1 MSEAKKTKEIGNKE
15 KKQKGNKSKKKKVL
29 IILGVIVL
37 ILALIIGM
45 WAYRA
50 EKLGGGL
57 QGLIAATMGHDEN
70 TKKNLDAITFLAL
83 GKSQNLTDTLMVCSY
98 DPKTQTAVML
108 SIPRDTFTGTNQNKA
123 TASQKINA
131 LYQISPQRT
140 LDAVN
145 KITGLNIKYYAMI
158 DTVSLKKVVDAI
170 GGVYFTVPMD
180 MKYDDPSQKLYIDL
194 KEGYQLLNGDK
205 AEQLVRFRHGNNSSQ
220 TYPSEYGEQDL
231 GRMRTQ
237 REFLVTAAKQILQ
250 PQNIFKIGEFIEIA
264 HKHLETN
271 IPLDVI
277 KDYIP
282 YAIEFNTENVKSE
295 MLPGE
300 PKQCNGVWLYIQN
313 EKETKQ
319 IVQELFGDKTETQTQ
334 AVDSSK
340 LKIEVLNGSGNKQNL
355 EKVTNLL
362 KENGYT
368 ISTTGTTKST
378 SKTTIINRTA
388 QTEETEENL
397 KSILK
402 TENINTGTDTKKGVD
417 FTVIIGKACKLE

>member
-50 EKLGGGL
+50 KKLGGGL
-57 QGLIAATMGHDEN
+57 QGLIAATMGHNEN

-220 TYPSEYGEQDL
+220 TYSSEYGEQDL

-334 AVDSSK
+334 AVDASN

-402 TENINTGTDTKKGVD
+402 TENINTGTDT
-417 FTVIIGKACKLE
+417 

>member
-334 AVDSSK
+334 AVDASN

-402 TENINTGTDTKKGVD
+402 TENINKGTDTKKGVD
-417 FTVIIGKACKLE
+417 FTVIIGKDCKLE

>member
-50 EKLGGGL
+50 KKLGGGL
-57 QGLIAATMGHDEN
+57 QGLIAATMGHNEN

-220 TYPSEYGEQDL
+220 TYSSEYGEQDL

-334 AVDSSK
+334 AVDASN

-402 TENINTGTDTKKGVD
+402 TENINKGTDTKKGVD
-417 FTVIIGKACKLE
+417 FTVIIGKDCKLE

>member
-417 FTVIIGKACKLE
+417 FTVIIGKDCKLE